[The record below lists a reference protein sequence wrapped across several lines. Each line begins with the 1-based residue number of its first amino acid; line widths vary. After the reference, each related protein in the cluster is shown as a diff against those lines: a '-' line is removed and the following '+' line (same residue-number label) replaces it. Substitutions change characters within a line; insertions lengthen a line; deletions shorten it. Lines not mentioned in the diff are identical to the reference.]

1 MRRRNVATAIG
12 FAGFALIV
20 VALVGSLGAFVYG
33 EMGAMRQRDALNLLN
48 YFQQAMVT
56 KLYDEVSPVDD
67 LAAAFEVDPD
77 DEAWFPRV
85 AGELLEREEVSYVA
99 YVRGDTMAYAYPEE
113 EFGDTVGD
121 DLASFSYVYTLAKWT
136 DGFVVESSV
145 ELSSGENVFL
155 FVRPVNVGGSYYG
168 EAVVGVKESYV
179 LEQLDFA
186 SLEEAGYLY
195 ELWSV
200 SPQDGSKDVIAA
212 SGGSHDFSHAAK
224 STFNMPT
231 QWTLSI
237 MPEQGWIPREWSIFL
252 AVGVIV
258 VEALIFGLA
267 FALLA
272 LRRARRFHAEAV
284 RRDDETGLL
293 AYRACG
299 AVVGTGGPP
308 FVSGKRE
315 RRDRRGDPGSA
326 RGCTRERGLLR
337 DRHPRLRRSWF
348 ARRSHARSRAGVA
361 VEGAHRRQED
371 VLRGSVGRRAL
382 PGGRRRSRRARRTYG
397 VAAGARSARSVSG
410 RRPSSSCALHGKKN
424 GPRPE
429 DETRFRAR
437 CFPSCRDY
445 TMPWAI
451 MASASFLKPAILAP
465 MT

>member
-1 MRRRNVATAIG
+1 MRRRNVATVIG

-20 VALVGSLGAFVYG
+20 VALVGSLGAFVYR

-121 DLASFSYVYTLAKWT
+121 DLTSFSYVYTLAKWT

-237 MPEQGWIPREWSIFL
+237 MPEQGWIPRRWLSSGRGRDRGRGADL
-252 AVGVIV
+252 RTG
-258 VEALIFGLA
+258 
-267 FALLA
+267 
-272 LRRARRFHAEAV
+272 LRRLARPSTCAS
-284 RRDDETGLL
+284 
-293 AYRACG
+293 
-299 AVVGTGGPP
+299 
-308 FVSGKRE
+308 VS
-315 RRDRRGDPGSA
+315 
-326 RGCTRERGLLR
+326 C
-337 DRHPRLRRSWF
+337 
-348 ARRSHARSRAGVA
+348 RSRAS
-361 VEGAHRRQED
+361 RLTRQ
-371 VLRGSVGRRAL
+371 GCS
-382 PGGRRRSRRARRTYG
+382 PI
-397 VAAGARSARSVSG
+397 ARSSTSSNAPPAVM
-410 RRPSSSCALHGKKN
+410 RP
-424 GPRPE
+424 
-429 DETRFRAR
+429 FR
-437 CFPSCRDY
+437 
-445 TMPWAI
+445 
-451 MASASFLKPAILAP
+451 
-465 MT
+465 

>member
-272 LRRARRFHAEAV
+272 LRR
-284 RRDDETGLL
+284 
-293 AYRACG
+293 
-299 AVVGTGGPP
+299 
-308 FVSGKRE
+308 
-315 RRDRRGDPGSA
+315 
-326 RGCTRERGLLR
+326 ERGLLR
-337 DRHPRLRRSWF
+337 DRHPRIRRSWF

-361 VEGAHRRQED
+361 VEGAHRWQED
-371 VLRGSVGRRAL
+371 VLHGSVGRRAL

-451 MASASFLKPAILAP
+451 MASASFLKPAMLAP

>member
-293 AYRACG
+293 AYRA
-299 AVVGTGGPP
+299 
-308 FVSGKRE
+308 FVDELERSACRRCAPSTATPARE
-315 RRDRRGDPGSA
+315 RA
-326 RGCTRERGLLR
+326 
-337 DRHPRLRRSWF
+337 
-348 ARRSHARSRAGVA
+348 
-361 VEGAHRRQED
+361 
-371 VLRGSVGRRAL
+371 
-382 PGGRRRSRRARRTYG
+382 
-397 VAAGARSARSVSG
+397 
-410 RRPSSSCALHGKKN
+410 
-424 GPRPE
+424 
-429 DETRFRAR
+429 
-437 CFPSCRDY
+437 
-445 TMPWAI
+445 
-451 MASASFLKPAILAP
+451 
-465 MT
+465 

>member
-20 VALVGSLGAFVYG
+20 VALVGSLGAFVYE

-195 ELWSV
+195 EPMVGQPSGWQQGRDRRFGWLARFLPCGEVDVQHAHAMDAVHYARAGLDSPGMVHLPGRGRDRGRGADLRTGLRLARPSTCASV
-200 SPQDGSKDVIAA
+200 SCRSRASRRRDGVAR
-212 SGGSHDFSHAAK
+212 
-224 STFNMPT
+224 
-231 QWTLSI
+231 LS
-237 MPEQGWIPREWSIFL
+237 R
-252 AVGVIV
+252 VR
-258 VEALIFGLA
+258 
-267 FALLA
+267 
-272 LRRARRFHAEAV
+272 RRAR
-284 RRDDETGLL
+284 T
-293 AYRACG
+293 
-299 AVVGTGGPP
+299 
-308 FVSGKRE
+308 
-315 RRDRRGDPGSA
+315 
-326 RGCTRERGLLR
+326 LR
-337 DRHPRLRRSWF
+337 
-348 ARRSHARSRAGVA
+348 
-361 VEGAHRRQED
+361 
-371 VLRGSVGRRAL
+371 L
-382 PGGRRRSRRARRTYG
+382 P
-397 VAAGARSARSVSG
+397 
-410 RRPSSSCALHGKKN
+410 
-424 GPRPE
+424 
-429 DETRFRAR
+429 
-437 CFPSCRDY
+437 
-445 TMPWAI
+445 
-451 MASASFLKPAILAP
+451 
-465 MT
+465 

>member
-186 SLEEAGYLY
+186 SLEEAGICTSYGR
-195 ELWSV
+195 S
-200 SPQDGSKDVIAA
+200 
-212 SGGSHDFSHAAK
+212 
-224 STFNMPT
+224 
-231 QWTLSI
+231 
-237 MPEQGWIPREWSIFL
+237 
-252 AVGVIV
+252 
-258 VEALIFGLA
+258 
-267 FALLA
+267 A
-272 LRRARRFHAEAV
+272 LRMAAR
-284 RRDDETGLL
+284 T
-293 AYRACG
+293 
-299 AVVGTGGPP
+299 
-308 FVSGKRE
+308 
-315 RRDRRGDPGSA
+315 
-326 RGCTRERGLLR
+326 
-337 DRHPRLRRSWF
+337 
-348 ARRSHARSRAGVA
+348 
-361 VEGAHRRQED
+361 
-371 VLRGSVGRRAL
+371 
-382 PGGRRRSRRARRTYG
+382 
-397 VAAGARSARSVSG
+397 
-410 RRPSSSCALHGKKN
+410 
-424 GPRPE
+424 
-429 DETRFRAR
+429 
-437 CFPSCRDY
+437 
-445 TMPWAI
+445 
-451 MASASFLKPAILAP
+451 
-465 MT
+465 